1 MEYEFA
7 RDNTGAE
14 KGTFPAIGF
23 SRKSAVLTLVKAYL
37 DELVAQE
44 GLTETWTAKDQA
56 AITRGLAD
64 LDAGKGISWEEFR
77 KKFAQYGV

>member
-1 MEYEFA
+1 MNSQETIQEQKKALFQ
-7 RDNTGAE
+7 RLDSVE
-14 KGTFPAIGF
+14 
-23 SRKSAVLTLVKAYL
+23 SQHVLTLVKAYL